1 MNDELTEGQ
10 WQRLLPLL
18 PLQKPSRG
26 RPAKDHR
33 AVVNAILWVLRTG
46 ALRRDLLTDVGV
58 CWKTATSR
66 FYRWNTSAIWQK
78 ILAKVQR
85 DAEPFLANP

>member
-10 WQRLLPLL
+10 WQRLLTLL

-26 RPAKDHR
+26 RPAKNHR
-33 AVVNAILWVLRTG
+33 TVSKAIHWILRTG
-46 ALRRDLLTDVGV
+46 ALRRNLPPDAGF

-66 FYRWNTSAIWQK
+66 FYRWNASAIWQK
-78 ILAKVQR
+78 ILAELQR
-85 DAEPFLANP
+85 NAEPFLANP

>member
-26 RPAKDHR
+26 RAAKDHR
-33 AVVNAILWVLRTG
+33 AVVNAILWILRTG
-46 ALRRDLLTDVGV
+46 ALWRDLPTDAGV
-58 CWKTATSR
+58 CWKTAASR
-66 FYRWNTSAIWQK
+66 FYR
-78 ILAKVQR
+78 
-85 DAEPFLANP
+85 

>member
-26 RPAKDHR
+26 RPAKNHR
-33 AVVNAILWVLRTG
+33 TVSKAIHWILRTG
-46 ALRRDLLTDVGV
+46 ALRRNLPTDAGF
-58 CWKTATSR
+58 C
-66 FYRWNTSAIWQK
+66 
-78 ILAKVQR
+78 
-85 DAEPFLANP
+85 